1 MIDKMAEIVR
11 VLFQRVSIE
20 KILTSDQNKKI
31 YYNNLDMDYLQD
43 LLLTYNEQF
52 SDTEIKHKIRETQVQ
67 MREYEA
73 LSSFTSESGKINVFS
88 ALFYYIT
95 DILLIN
101 DNKIV
106 CRYDR
111 LLEWNRISRYIG
123 EELPIAARLA
133 MHDYEHGTEN
143 VNFCWPPVLN
153 HNNKQLERILKKG
166 IADNH
171 FHLRGSMPY
180 FYISWI
186 NLMNHPDNSFLS
198 ANLKKLESNLRD
210 KRKKY
215 EVGILNEHLYILIL
229 KAAVIRLYLG
239 SCIKGF
245 QIQLMPY
252 YISTQKIWEEV
263 KKCKYLELF
272 AERFMEK
279 LGKLIKLNDY
289 SEKHIRIVNVLDTM
303 EKSRRGACQFPYLMN
318 FWGLFGKF
326 EISKVILDEISAKI
340 KKSKNAVDIIEMI
353 IREIAVCSPK
363 LDLNEC
369 RNCISPQV
377 FALYWRQQTR
387 NVVMRL
393 LRNNAYL
400 EANIGVVQTLMDS
413 MLNMKE
419 FFDYMQEFV
428 PDHCG
433 YNEQEYKVLSGE
445 RWFEHHMLKCIL
457 VNDSLFS
464 RQEYNLFYAYLR
476 IKNELRMELLQS
488 NHLVGF
494 ENFQIYQKR
503 KDWFSNSGDF
513 LETEG
518 MLARMAVRDVL
529 NNEAVRSLEVRISPA
544 DSSEKNAFNIR
555 EYDKAIIRPYDAEEE
570 FRNTVRTIVSNQ
582 GKNVPDYDL
591 EAKDLRKRYYYVLHF
606 TKEQDNGQLRFVPN
620 ECRHY
625 AYRKKIKRK
634 ADAIMEFRKEHHEL
648 AGRILG
654 IDACGQEIGCRPEV
668 FARTFR
674 VLKKHSAKALSDSE
688 HELPQLKITYH
699 AGEDFL
705 DVVDGLRAIDEAIRF
720 LKMDCGDR
728 LGHALALGIDAKE
741 WYRLKGYHITLPL
754 HDYLDNVVWLHH
766 ALIKF
771 QIGDMSA
778 LKGWLEEQFSHYFTY
793 IYKPHSINIDK
804 AKFDIHVYY
813 LAWLLRGDKPSLY
826 SSEEFKVPKNKVDLW
841 EHYAVC
847 EEKRRKDD
855 IRKIPEV
862 ALLYHMYHYNRDVRE
877 KGAEISTHYISDLYV
892 EGVIRVQRAMQ
903 EMIVQRGIAVELNP
917 SSNLYISTFDHLS
930 NHPIKNFYNLGL
942 TKDENELMKCP
953 QMNVSVNTDDKAVFS
968 TRLENEYALL
978 ACAME
983 EETEDGRSKYKREFI
998 YEWLDYIREM
1008 GLRQS
1013 FNEMRDEYE
1022 YIYRKDNVI

>member
-1 MIDKMAEIVR
+1 MNRNMIDKMAEIVR

-20 KILTSDQNKKI
+20 RILTSDQDKKI

-52 SDTEIKHKIRETQVQ
+52 SDTEIRHKIRETQIQ

-73 LSSFTSESGKINVFS
+73 LSSFTSGPGKINVFS

-101 DNKIV
+101 ENKIV

-143 VNFCWPPVLN
+143 LNFCWPPVLN

-186 NLMNHPDNSFLS
+186 NLMNHPENPYLS
-198 ANLKKLESNLRD
+198 TNLKKLESNLRD

-215 EVGILNEHLYILIL
+215 EVGFVNEHLYILIL

-252 YISTQKIWEEV
+252 YISIQEIWEEV

-272 AERFMEK
+272 AEQFVEK
-279 LGKLIKLNDY
+279 LGELIKPNNY
-289 SEKHIRIVNVLDTM
+289 SEKTIRIVNVLDTM

-318 FWGLFGKF
+318 FWGLLGKF
-326 EISKVILDEISAKI
+326 EISKDILDKMRT
-340 KKSKNAVDIIEMI
+340 KKEKSTDIIERI
-353 IREIAVCSPK
+353 VQEIAVCLPK
-363 LDLNEC
+363 LELNEC
-369 RNCISPQV
+369 RDCISPQV
-377 FALYWRQQTR
+377 FALYWKQETR
-387 NVVMRL
+387 NVVSRL

-400 EANIGVVQTLMDS
+400 DANIRGIQTLTDS
-413 MLNMKE
+413 MLNMNG

-428 PDHCG
+428 PVHYG
-433 YNEQEYKVLSGE
+433 YNEQEYKILSGE
-445 RWFEHHMLKCIL
+445 RWFEYHMLKCIL
-457 VNDSLFS
+457 TNDSRFS

-476 IKNELRMELLQS
+476 IKNELRMELIQS
-488 NHLVGF
+488 NSLVGF
-494 ENFQIYQKR
+494 ENFQIYQRR
-503 KDWFSNSGDF
+503 KDWFSNRGDF

-529 NNEAVRSLEVRISPA
+529 NNRAVRSLEVRISPA
-544 DSSEKNAFNIR
+544 DSSEDNAFNIR
-555 EYDKAIIRPYDAEEE
+555 EYDIAITRPYSYEEQ
-570 FRNTVRTIVSNQ
+570 FWDDVHRLSDNQ
-582 GKNVPDYDL
+582 GKNLTDIDL
-591 EAKDLRKRYYYVLHF
+591 KPEDLRKRYYYVLHF
-606 TKEQDNGQLRFVPN
+606 AKEQDGGQLKFVPN

-625 AYRKKIKRK
+625 AYRGKIKRK
-634 ADAIMEFRKEHHEL
+634 ADAIMRFREEHHEL
-648 AGRILG
+648 AGRVLG

-674 VLKKHSAKALSDSE
+674 VLKKHSAKLFGDSDE
-688 HELPQLKITYH
+688 ELPQLKTTYH

-705 DVVDGLRAIDEAIRF
+705 DVADGLRAIDEAIRF

-728 LGHALALGIDAKE
+728 LGHALALGVDAKE

-778 LKGWLEEQFSHYFTY
+778 LKGWLEEEFSHYFTY
-793 IYKPHSINIDK
+793 IYKPHNIYIDK
-804 AKFDIHVYY
+804 AKFDINVYY
-813 LAWLLRGDKPSLY
+813 LAWLLRGDKPSLH
-826 SSEEFKVPKNKVDLW
+826 SSGEFKVPKNKADMW

-862 ALLYHMYHYNRDVRE
+862 AFLYYMYHYDKSVRA
-877 KGAEISTHYISDLYV
+877 KGAETSTHDISDLYV
-892 EGVIRVQRAMQ
+892 EGVTRVQRAMQ
-903 EMIVQRGIAVELNP
+903 EMVVKRGIAVETNP
-917 SSNLYISTFDHLS
+917 SSNLFISTFNHLS

-942 TKDENELMKCP
+942 TKDEKELMDCP
-953 QMNVSVNTDDKAVFS
+953 QMNVSINTDDKGVFS

-978 ACAME
+978 ACAIE
-983 EETEDGRSKYKREFI
+983 ESTKNGKPKYKREFI

-1013 FNEMRDEYE
+1013 FQRNEER
-1022 YIYRKDNVI
+1022 I